1 MTVRPCDIRQV
12 SLHIDDEGRF
22 LAGIRQASMDHGS
35 VIVLLNADNMAGIAH
50 AESAILHA
58 FRAYRE
64 KTTIS
69 NSLEMEV
76 LLYAA
81 GSRQCSVATRFGIH
95 RGWNRVYLCICP
107 PDSRVWG
114 LLCPLVTE
122 VHEDWEQIDVEKAC
136 RLRELFSITPEEL
149 RAVGTGSIRE
159 LVLERVAL
167 LEVYR

>member
-1 MTVRPCDIRQV
+1 MKMIPCDIRQV
-12 SLHIDDEGRF
+12 SLQIDDERRF
-22 LAGIRQASMDHGS
+22 LAGIRQVSMDHAS

-58 FRAYRE
+58 FRAYKE
-64 KTTIS
+64 NTCIS

-95 RGWNRVYLCICP
+95 QGWNRVYLCICP
-107 PDSRVWG
+107 PDIRVWE
-114 LLCPLVTE
+114 LLCPRVTE
-122 VHEDWEQIDVEKAC
+122 VHEDWELIDAEKAC
-136 RLRELFSITPEEL
+136 RLMELFSITSEEL
-149 RAVGTGSIRE
+149 GVVGAGGIRD

>member
-1 MTVRPCDIRQV
+1 MKVIPCDIRQA
-12 SLHIDDEGRF
+12 SLHVDNEGRF
-22 LAGIRQASMDHGS
+22 LAGIRQVSMDHAS

-50 AESAILHA
+50 VESAILHA
-58 FRAYRE
+58 FRACKE
-64 KTTIS
+64 GSCIS

-95 RGWNRVYLCICP
+95 QGWNRVYLCICP
-107 PDSRVWG
+107 PDTRVWD
-114 LLCPLVTE
+114 LLCPQITE
-122 VHEDWEQIDVEKAC
+122 VHDDWEQIDAEKAG
-136 RLRELFSITPEEL
+136 RLMALFSITPEEL
-149 RAVGTGSIRE
+149 RVVGAGGIRD